1 MESANS
7 EQLRRSLRVIGFA
20 AMALFWFIF
29 RLKHGRQTPPWLG
42 LLPLA
47 SAAAAVWQLR
57 EVRAL
62 GEDRRRVMIFVVGF
76 ALFVVFAGAAAV
88 VMARH

>member
-42 LLPLA
+42 LLPLV

-57 EVRAL
+57 
-62 GEDRRRVMIFVVGF
+62 
-76 ALFVVFAGAAAV
+76 
-88 VMARH
+88 

>member
-42 LLPLA
+42 LFPLV

-57 EVRAL
+57 QVRAL
-62 GEDRRRVMIFVVGF
+62 GEDRRRVTILLVGF
-76 ALFVVFAGAAAV
+76 ALFVAVAGVLAV
-88 VMARH
+88 TALRR